1 MKISLKCYPKM
12 RRKGLLPRD
21 VCVWTPPA
29 YHQNLEARFPVI
41 YMHDGQ
47 NLFFPERSYAK
58 ATWGV
63 AETISKLSGWGFIQP
78 AIVVGIDNTENRFG
92 DYLPTK
98 PFKTQAGK
106 AFIAQLEK
114 SVSGKKDLV
123 SFVADLYLE
132 LIVET
137 IKPIIDRDFRT
148 KKSPA
153 NTFVMG
159 SSMGGLISL
168 YALVEYP
175 EIFGGAGC
183 LSTHWTATASLLA
196 PYLQEYLPGSGR
208 HKIYFDYGTQ
218 ELDADYGPFQKAV
231 DAVMTAKGYQMG
243 RDWLTRVFPGAKHHE
258 NDWRRRLHLPL
269 RFLLGSQP

>member
-1 MKISLKCYPKM
+1 MQISLKCYPEM
-12 RRKGLLPRD
+12 RMRGLLPRD
-21 VCVWTPPA
+21 VWVWTPPQ
-29 YHQNLEARFPVI
+29 YHQNLDVGFPVI

-63 AETISKLSGWGFIQP
+63 AEIISKLSGWGFIQP

-98 PFKTQAGK
+98 PFETGAGK

-114 SVSGKKDLV
+114 SSSGEMDLD
-123 SFVADLYLE
+123 SFVADLYLK
-132 LIVET
+132 LIVRK

-148 KKSPA
+148 LEKPEQ
-153 NTFVMG
+153 TFVMG

-183 LSTHWTATASLLA
+183 LSTHWTTTASLMP
-196 PYLQEYLPGSGR
+196 PYLQENLPGSGR
-208 HKIYFDYGTQ
+208 HKIYFDYGMQ
-218 ELDADYGPFQKAV
+218 ELEADYGPFQEVV
-231 DAVMTAKGYQMG
+231 DAVMIEKGYQMG
-243 RDWLTRVFPGAKHHE
+243 KDWLTRVFPGAKHHE

-269 RFLLGSQP
+269 RFLLGLK